1 MTDSS
6 PTIDVSAEAR
16 ALLAAALADGGG
28 ARYIRVRV
36 GRG

>member
-1 MTDSS
+1 MTESS
-6 PTIDVSAEAR
+6 PAIDVSAEAR

-36 GRG
+36 GHG

>member
-1 MTDSS
+1 MADSS
-6 PTIDVSAEAR
+6 PDIDVSAEAR

-36 GRG
+36 GHG